1 MLADRLDQIGVS
13 KMRLIRARELIQLLS
28 IFTFFQMSVNNQE
41 NPGPEP
47 LPDLNGDAANTLGW
61 LWPGHVYLFA
71 VLFVVLTI
79 VTISAMILKRNSIQ
93 NKHFVKTVMLCA
105 VVLLSVSRSVILLV
119 DPYLSSGKTSK
130 WWIFGCVL
138 ITGLGTASL
147 TTSLSIL
154 LYITTMSVRI
164 TSKYRQF
171 DLACVVSSMTIANFV
186 FFITSDVVS
195 VKWKDEGRVM
205 LAVCQITFAVWG
217 ILVSI
222 GFGTLT
228 YKLRKNARATFEQAR
243 FNVTIRSEEEK
254 LRKLSIFL
262 GIVAITSA
270 MFFALRISEAI
281 SGQTSDKY
289 ADAWPWWTVQTFLR
303 TLEIVNAVV
312 LLLVFQRVKRGVRRR
327 TNNGSESEAH
337 TIWKNMSVKST
348 TETI

>member
-1 MLADRLDQIGVS
+1 
-13 KMRLIRARELIQLLS
+13 
-28 IFTFFQMSVNNQE
+28 MSVNDQG

-47 LPDLNGDAANTLGW
+47 LPDLNKAENTLDW
-61 LWPGHVYLFA
+61 LWPAHVYLFA

-79 VTISAMILKRNSIQ
+79 VTILAMILKRNSIQ
-93 NKHFVKTVMLCA
+93 KKHFVKTVMLCA
-105 VVLLSVSRSVILLV
+105 VLILSVSRSVILLV
-119 DPYLSSGKTSK
+119 DPYLSSGRTAK
-130 WWIFGCVL
+130 WWVFGCVL

-147 TTSLSIL
+147 TASLSIL

-195 VKWKDEGRVM
+195 VEWKDEGKIM

-217 ILVSI
+217 LLLSI

-243 FNVTIRSEEEK
+243 FNVTIRNEEEK
-254 LRKLSIFL
+254 LRKLSVLL
-262 GIVAITSA
+262 GTVAITSA

-289 ADAWPWWTVQTFLR
+289 ADAWPWWTIQTFLR
-303 TLEIVNAVV
+303 TLEIINAVV
-312 LLLVFQRVKRGVRRR
+312 LLLVFQRVKEDVRRR
-327 TNNGSESEAH
+327 TNTGSESEAQ
-337 TIWKNMSVKST
+337 TIWNNTSVKST
-348 TETI
+348 TDSV